1 MGRTMASMK
10 PSTWPS
16 LLQQK
21 NAAVDECGRGSCA
34 EYPSRQGGVAM
45 AQLQPLQWI
54 ARILIGVS
62 DTPRSPDLG
71 PHRHLPESHWL
82 RQPLPADAEIELTGA
97 DLSIADVEAVARG
110 GRRVLLGADARVR
123 VDEARAVVERLVAA
137 GEVVYGVTTGFG
149 DLATTYIDP
158 ADSAKLQEN
167 LLVSHAVGVGDP
179 LPRDVVRA
187 MLLLR
192 ANTLALGHSGCRPV
206 VIDRICDLLRAGIHP
221 VVPSQGSV
229 GASGDLAPLAHLALP
244 LTGRGHVEVGGRV
257 ISAAESLAAANL
269 EPLVLQAKEGLALLN
284 GTQMMSAIGSLVAVD
299 AQRLARTASVAAAMS
314 CEALLGTDVA
324 YSAAYQLARPHPGQ
338 VAVAAELRWLL
349 RESTLMTSHHPSSH
363 KVQDPYSLR
372 CVPQVHGACRDALD
386 YLSGV
391 LDVEINSA
399 TDNPLV
405 FPQGGVADTP
415 AAATGGG
422 LVISGGNFHGEPIA
436 LAMDFAKLAIS
447 ELGAISERRIALM
460 VDARLN
466 GGLPPF
472 LSSGS
477 GLETGMMLLQYTAA
491 ALASENKVL
500 AHPASADSIPTSAN
514 QEDHVSMGSIA
525 ARHARLVLA
534 NVQRIVALE
543 LLVAA
548 QALDLRMAHLAAEGS
563 AVRPG
568 AGVGQ
573 AHLRIRSVVPHLDHD
588 RMQGSDIES
597 ATRLVRDGAL
607 VDLVG

>member
-1 MGRTMASMK
+1 
-10 PSTWPS
+10 
-16 LLQQK
+16 
-21 NAAVDECGRGSCA
+21 
-34 EYPSRQGGVAM
+34 
-45 AQLQPLQWI
+45 
-54 ARILIGVS
+54 
-62 DTPRSPDLG
+62 
-71 PHRHLPESHWL
+71 
-82 RQPLPADAEIELTGA
+82 
-97 DLSIADVEAVARG
+97 
-110 GRRVLLGADARVR
+110 
-123 VDEARAVVERLVAA
+123 VERLVAA

-192 ANTLALGHSGCRPV
+192 ANTLSLGHSGCRPV
-206 VIDRICDLLRAGIHP
+206 VIDRICDLLRLGIHP

-257 ISAAESLAAANL
+257 ISASEALAAANL

-284 GTQMMSAIGSLVAVD
+284 GTQMMGAIGALVAAD

-338 VAVAAELRWLL
+338 VAVAGELRWLL
-349 RESTLMTSHHPSSH
+349 RDSTLMTSHHASPH

-405 FPQGGVADTP
+405 FPQGGVADP
-415 AAATGGG
+415 AAAATGGG

-436 LAMDFAKLAIS
+436 LALDFAKLAIS

-466 GGLPPF
+466 GGLPAF

-477 GLETGMMLLQYTAA
+477 GLESGMMLLQYTAA

-525 ARHARLVLA
+525 ARHAMAVLT
-534 NVQRIVALE
+534 NVQRILALE

-548 QALDLRMAHLAAEGS
+548 QALDFRLESVTSQGS
-563 AVRPG
+563 VVRAG
-568 AGVGQ
+568 AGVEQ
-573 AHLRIRSVVPHLDHD
+573 AHGRVRSVVPHLDRD
-588 RMQGSDIES
+588 RQQGSDIDS
-597 ATRLVRDGAL
+597 AMRLVRDGAL